1 MSPLLPFCGQSLERS
16 GTKQNMVHWTVLPV
30 REVSH
35 WSECI
40 TSERPVAGYMS
51 KIGSDGEKSY
61 DACIDGSTRPAVVF
75 CCTCHELLCS
85 YCHEYH
91 KHSQK
96 LSNHPTVEF
105 GEESLKLPSTK

>member
-1 MSPLLPFCGQSLERS
+1 
-16 GTKQNMVHWTVLPV
+16 
-30 REVSH
+30 
-35 WSECI
+35 
-40 TSERPVAGYMS
+40 MS

-61 DACIDGSTRPAVVF
+61 DACIDGSTWPAVVF

-85 YCHEYH
+85 YCHEDH
-91 KHSQK
+91 KYSQK